1 MSGFSQN
8 YAVKVL
14 EYITKKKALAE
25 PTFWLALCTVVP
37 TNASTG
43 ATITE
48 ANYTGYARKE
58 VPAAEWEAAV
68 AGTPSSIANEKSFT
82 FAAVTGGTSTIIG
95 WAGLDS
101 PTVAAGNVMMWGT
114 AASTVLST
122 TQTPA
127 TVAAKVL
134 SLTLV

>member
-8 YAVKVL
+8 YATKVL
-14 EYITKKKALAE
+14 EYITKKKALTE
-25 PTFWLALCTVVP
+25 PTTWLALCTVVP

-82 FAAVTGGTSTIIG
+82 FAAVTAGTSTIIG
-95 WAGLDS
+95 WALCDNATTG
-101 PTVAAGNVMMWGT
+101 AGNIIMWGT

-122 TQTPA
+122 TQSPA

-134 SLTLV
+134 SLTLQ

>member
-8 YAVKVL
+8 YATKVL

-25 PTFWLALCTVVP
+25 PTFWLALLTVVP
-37 TNASTG
+37 TNSSTG

-58 VPAAEWEAAV
+58 VPAAEWNAAV
-68 AGTPSSIANEKSFT
+68 AGTPSSIANKSKFE
-82 FAAVTGGTSTIIG
+82 FAACTSGTSTIIA

-101 PTVAAGNVMMWGT
+101 STIGAGNIIMWGT
-114 AASTVLST
+114 AASTVISS

-127 TVAAKVL
+127 TIAESAL

>member
-8 YAVKVL
+8 YATKIL

-25 PTFWLALCTVVP
+25 PTTWLALLTVVP
-37 TNASTG
+37 TNSSTG

-48 ANYTGYARKE
+48 ATYTGYARKE
-58 VPAAEWEAAV
+58 VSAAMWNAAV
-68 AGTPSSIANEKSFT
+68 AGTPSSIANKESFT
-82 FAAVTGGTSTIIG
+82 FAAVTGGTSTIIA
-95 WAGLDS
+95 WALCDS
-101 PTVAAGNVMMWGT
+101 SETAKGNVIMWGT

-127 TVAAKVL
+127 TVAAEVL

>member
-8 YAVKVL
+8 YATKVL

-25 PTFWLALCTVVP
+25 PTTWLALCTVVP

-82 FAAVTGGTSTIIG
+82 FAAVTAGTSTVIG
-95 WAGLDS
+95 WALCDNATIG
-101 PTVAAGNVMMWGT
+101 AGNIVMWGT

>member
-8 YAVKVL
+8 YATKLL

-25 PTFWLALCTVVP
+25 PTFWLALLTVVP
-37 TNASTG
+37 TNSSTG

-58 VPAAEWEAAV
+58 VPASVWNAAV
-68 AGTPSSIANEKSFT
+68 AGTPSSINNKESFT
-82 FAAVTGGTSTIIG
+82 FAAVTGGTSTIIA

-101 PTVAAGNVMMWGT
+101 STLGAGNIIMWGT

-127 TVAAKVL
+127 TVAAEVL